1 MSNADWWANK
11 LAQTQPQQP
20 VGRPANM
27 PPMPASQVPM
37 QAMPS
42 FQPAYPQTPQA
53 RPMAES
59 AKQSYTCPEC
69 GSGNYMSPNPQIAL
83 RCYDCGYPVSQSG
96 SRYGALTGAHVEG
109 ATKSATGN
117 DPSSNWSPIPP
128 GYGANGQKL

>member
-11 LAQTQPQQP
+11 LAQTQPQPP

-27 PPMPASQVPM
+27 LPTPPSQVPM

-42 FQPAYPQTPQA
+42 FQPVPSQTPQGTSA
-53 RPMAES
+53 QS
-59 AKQSYTCPEC
+59 AKQIYTCPEC
-69 GSGNYMSPNPQIAL
+69 GSGNYMAVANAAP
-83 RCYDCGYPVSQSG
+83 RCYDCGYPISQSG
-96 SRYGALTGAHVEG
+96 SRYGSLTGAHVEG

-128 GYGANGQKL
+128 GYGADGRKL